1 MADLAAADRMLSRMQ
16 QLAEEVG
23 TPVLRWMAATYRCAR
38 MMVSASGDDIER
50 AAIAAF
56 EIGQE
61 SGQVDALL
69 WFAPQL
75 FVARMAQGRLG
86 EIIDLCRQQTADSGL
101 PAWRGGLALC
111 LLRSGEGV
119 EARSIIDD
127 VLRDESDPF
136 PKDLVWLPGH
146 SFVGEVV
153 GAVGTPAQARHEYEV
168 LAPYAGRVPFAGNVA
183 FPGVDLRLATLAV
196 RAESSDAAERHFADA
211 DALHS
216 RLDAPI
222 WLAETRLAWGRFLL
236 ERERDRALPLLQSA
250 RELADRMGA
259 ADIRQA
265 ADELLASA

>member
-1 MADLAAADRMLSRMQ
+1 MELVLAAGPARVTLDPEHGGRIASLRVDRYELLVNAAD
-16 QLAEEVG
+16 G
-23 TPVLRWMAATYRCAR
+23 
-38 MMVSASGDDIER
+38 
-50 AAIAAF
+50 
-56 EIGQE
+56 
-61 SGQVDALL
+61 ALD
-69 WFAPQL
+69 W
-75 FVARMAQGRLG
+75 G
-86 EIIDLCRQQTADSGL
+86 C
-101 PAWRGGLALC
+101 
-111 LLRSGEGV
+111 
-119 EARSIIDD
+119 
-127 VLRDESDPF
+127 F
-136 PKDLVWLPGH
+136 PM
-146 SFVGEVV
+146 
-153 GAVGTPAQARHEYEV
+153 
-168 LAPYAGRVPFAGNVA
+168 APYAGRVPFAGNVA